1 MKYILILYMCSM
13 ANGQCPSNSISGLQY
28 NDHFDC
34 VVDGYRIAHNT
45 FKNLEELE
53 EYDKEYINREKL
65 VIKFECKQVGEE
77 T

>member
-53 EYDKEYINREKL
+53 EYDKEYINRKKL

>member
-1 MKYILILYMCSM
+1 MCSM
-13 ANGQCPSNSISGLQY
+13 TTGQCPSNTIAGLQFD
-28 NDHFDC
+28 DHFDC
-34 VVDGYRIAHNT
+34 VVNGYRVAHNT

-53 EYDKEYINREKL
+53 EYDKEQINREKL

>member
-1 MKYILILYMCSM
+1 M

-53 EYDKEYINREKL
+53 EYDKEYINRKKL
-65 VIKFECKQVGEE
+65 VIKFECKHVGEE

>member
-1 MKYILILYMCSM
+1 M

>member
-1 MKYILILYMCSM
+1 M

-53 EYDKEYINREKL
+53 EYDKEYINRKKL

>member
-1 MKYILILYMCSM
+1 MCSM

>member
-13 ANGQCPSNSISGLQY
+13 TTGQCPSNSIAGLQF

-34 VVDGYRIAHNT
+34 VVNGYRVAHNT
-45 FKNLEELE
+45 FKNLEETE
-53 EYDKEYINREKL
+53 DFDKEKINREKL
-65 VIKFECKQVGEE
+65 VIKFECKQVGED